1 MNPLPST
8 SAVLWLTLAA
18 ATAAPGAGAAAPDA
32 PAGQGI
38 TLQPCRISDSLGL
51 RSHAARCGTL
61 TRPENPSDPQG
72 RQVELFVA
80 VVPAVTPTPA
90 PDAMTAIAGGPGGA
104 STEFYAGFAQ
114 AFEHVRRQRDIVLVD
129 QRGTGRSNALDCA
142 FLDVEVAA
150 TSPEEITR
158 LTEQCLDG
166 LDGDPR
172 YFTTSIAVDD
182 LDAVRAALGYTQLN
196 VYGASYGT
204 RVALHYLRRHPE
216 RTRSVI
222 LDGVVP
228 AQIPI
233 APEIATDAQA
243 ALERV
248 FSRCQADSAC
258 AERFPSLREQFESL
272 RRRLRDEAVEVS
284 LQDPLTGEPRTVSVD
299 EGHLRIATRLL
310 SYNPYSVSVM
320 PLILEQA
327 STGNLVPLA
336 AQALT
341 MLDSLDESLSY
352 GMHNAVVCTE
362 DAPFFDDFL
371 RRELGRDALVDTYL
385 GAEQLETL
393 ETMCETWPAGVLDE
407 DFKSPV
413 VSDHPVLVLSGSD
426 DPITPP
432 RNGER
437 AIGAN
442 GEYLSNALH
451 IVVPGQGHG
460 VAGTGCLPRLVG
472 AFVDQATVDEL
483 DTDCV
488 DRLGPAAFFVDFATT
503 AP

>member
-1 MNPLPST
+1 
-8 SAVLWLTLAA
+8 
-18 ATAAPGAGAAAPDA
+18 
-32 PAGQGI
+32 
-38 TLQPCRISDSLGL
+38 
-51 RSHAARCGTL
+51 
-61 TRPENPSDPQG
+61 
-72 RQVELFVA
+72 
-80 VVPAVTPTPA
+80 
-90 PDAMTAIAGGPGGA
+90 
-104 STEFYAGFAQ
+104 
-114 AFEHVRRQRDIVLVD
+114 
-129 QRGTGRSNALDCA
+129 
-142 FLDVEVAA
+142 
-150 TSPEEITR
+150 
-158 LTEQCLDG
+158 
-166 LDGDPR
+166 
-172 YFTTSIAVDD
+172 
-182 LDAVRAALGYTQLN
+182 
-196 VYGASYGT
+196 
-204 RVALHYLRRHPE
+204 
-216 RTRSVI
+216 
-222 LDGVVP
+222 
-228 AQIPI
+228 
-233 APEIATDAQA
+233 
-243 ALERV
+243 
-248 FSRCQADSAC
+248 
-258 AERFPSLREQFESL
+258 
-272 RRRLRDEAVEVS
+272 
-284 LQDPLTGEPRTVSVD
+284 
-299 EGHLRIATRLL
+299 
-310 SYNPYSVSVM
+310 VM